1 MTQKTAEMRLADRR
15 RLRKTLI
22 ERRLALPDA
31 DCVRHSARIRTLLR
45 EHFPQLAGMRV
56 AFCWP
61 VNKEPDL
68 RPLLAAWAGESG
80 TDAPDGGEGG
90 ASAANGA
97 NEGNGGNGFCAL
109 LPVVVAE
116 NAPLAFRVWTPWTP
130 LIADRYGIPTPA
142 AGAFVQP
149 TALLLPVNAF
159 DAAGYRIGYGGGYFD
174 RTLAALAAG
183 PGPAPL
189 AIGVGYELARVATI
203 HPEPHDLPLAAVV
216 TEAGIFRTPAP
227 PASPR
232 R

>member
-1 MTQKTAEMRLADRR
+1 MTQKTAEIRLAERR
-15 RLRKTLI
+15 RLRKMLI

-31 DCVRHSARIRTLLR
+31 DCVRHSARIRALLR

-61 VNKEPDL
+61 VSKEPDL
-68 RPLLAAWAGESG
+68 RPLLAAWADESG
-80 TDAPDGGEGG
+80 ADGPEGG
-90 ASAANGA
+90 VEAETGA
-97 NEGNGGNGFCAL
+97 RGENGFCAL

-116 NAPLAFRVWTPWTP
+116 NAPLAFRAWTPRTP
-130 LIADRYGIPTPA
+130 LVADRYGIPTPA
-142 AGAFVQP
+142 AGAFVAP

-174 RTLAALAAG
+174 RTLAALASG

-216 TEAGIFRTPAP
+216 TEAGVFRTPAP

>member
-1 MTQKTAEMRLADRR
+1 MTQKTAEIRLAERR

-22 ERRLALPDA
+22 ERRLALPDV
-31 DCVRHSARIRTLLR
+31 DCARHSARICALLR

-61 VNKEPDL
+61 VSKEPDL
-68 RPLLAAWAGESG
+68 RPLLAAWA
-80 TDAPDGGEGG
+80 DEGG
-90 ASAANGA
+90 ADGPEGGVEAETGA
-97 NEGNGGNGFCAL
+97 RGENGFCAL

-116 NAPLAFRVWTPWTP
+116 NAPLAFRAWTPRTP
-130 LIADRYGIPTPA
+130 LVADRYGIPTPA
-142 AGAFVQP
+142 AGAFVAP

-174 RTLAALAAG
+174 RTLAALAAD

-216 TEAGIFRTPAP
+216 TEAGVFRTPAP